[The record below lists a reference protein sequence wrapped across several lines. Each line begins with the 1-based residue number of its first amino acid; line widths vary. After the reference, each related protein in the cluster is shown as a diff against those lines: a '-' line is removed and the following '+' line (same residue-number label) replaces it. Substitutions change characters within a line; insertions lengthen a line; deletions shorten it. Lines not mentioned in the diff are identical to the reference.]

1 MVIQLYLEQQ
11 KQILYGYLLLV
22 NKQWGSSSSFSNNI
36 CRVILN
42 ISYTKNMF
50 VFSVTDAAT
59 SVQSINAHSAKNP
72 NDISNK
78 MAMDILQEK
87 QASEDGVYWISFGV

>member
-1 MVIQLYLEQQ
+1 MNFVCF
-11 KQILYGYLLLV
+11 GFRLV

-50 VFSVTDAAT
+50 VFSVTDSAT
-59 SVQSINAHSAKNP
+59 SVQSINAHSAKTP